1 MTFAEVGL
9 ADLIW
14 TSIWVFFLVMF
25 IWVFIAVVSDLFR
38 DHQLSGVAKAVW
50 LVCLVL
56 FPMVGS
62 LVYVVVRGKGMAER
76 SAAQHQMAEERMAGY
91 IRATASSSGNGPV
104 DDLERLDGLRRNGV
118 IDDAELEA
126 MKARIVAGT
135 VPA

>member
-1 MTFAEVGL
+1 MVL
-9 ADLIW
+9 ADVTLGDLLW
-14 TSIWVFFLVMF
+14 TSIWVFFLIMF

-50 LVCLVL
+50 LVCLVV

-62 LVYVVVRGKGMAER
+62 LVYIVVRGRGMAER
-76 SAAQHQMAEERMAGY
+76 SAAQHQMAEERVAGY

-104 DDLERLDGLRRNGV
+104 DDLTRLEGLRRNGI
-118 IDDAELEA
+118 IDDAELET
-126 MKARIVAGT
+126 MKARILSGT